1 MSVHPERGFKCWPC
15 CFQGGIRHLAE
26 LLGVAVKADDSDAGD
41 FANSAD
47 SANEEA
53 DHKRRRQGILKILR
67 ECIPDRGRIAA
78 YLENR
83 GLAGAVPPMLK
94 FHEALPYFETGQPTP
109 ASYFPAMVAM
119 VLSPDGDVVAA
130 HRTYLAPDGPGK
142 AVVPE
147 PKKLTRA
154 AEPGATRGAAI
165 RLGPAQDVI
174 ALTEGIESALAV
186 MEATGMPAWAA
197 LSAGGLREVELP
209 RRVRRVQIW
218 GDHDAAGQDAAAEA
232 AKRLRAEGREVR
244 ILLPPKAGMD
254 WLDVLNEHGP
264 EALQAALRDAKAVSA
279 EKISDW
285 PPVIPFREFNL
296 PPFPLDALP
305 EWVRDFVRAEAVTTQ
320 TPPDMAA
327 LLALSTLAVISAR
340 LVGST

>member
-1 MSVHPERGFKCWPC
+1 
-15 CFQGGIRHLAE
+15 
-26 LLGVAVKADDSDAGD
+26 
-41 FANSAD
+41 
-47 SANEEA
+47 
-53 DHKRRRQGILKILR
+53 
-67 ECIPDRGRIAA
+67 
-78 YLENR
+78 
-83 GLAGAVPPMLK
+83 
-94 FHEALPYFETGQPTP
+94 
-109 ASYFPAMVAM
+109 
-119 VLSPDGDVVAA
+119 
-130 HRTYLAPDGPGK
+130 
-142 AVVPE
+142 
-147 PKKLTRA
+147 
-154 AEPGATRGAAI
+154 
-165 RLGPAQDVI
+165 
-174 ALTEGIESALAV
+174 
-186 MEATGMPAWAA
+186 
-197 LSAGGLREVELP
+197 
-209 RRVRRVQIW
+209 VRRVQIW

-340 LVGST
+340 LVEVNVKTDYREPVNLFTVVILPPANRKSRVFTDVTCPVSDWEKNEALRMAPEIADAEHHRKMVEALVQKATKEAVRAEGGEREIHQQEASLLARELAEMRGLRPCGSSPTT